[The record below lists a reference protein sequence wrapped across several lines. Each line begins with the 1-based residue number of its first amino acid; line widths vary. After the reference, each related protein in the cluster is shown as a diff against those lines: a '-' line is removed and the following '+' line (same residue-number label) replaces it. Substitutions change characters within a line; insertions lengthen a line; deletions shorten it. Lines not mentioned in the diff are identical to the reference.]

1 MERELGCER
10 ERIEQMIRA
19 ALWESG
25 CTGVVVGLSGGVD
38 SAVAAA
44 LCVKALGREPVLG
57 LAMPSALTPPGD
69 LDDVRNFCDNFGIE
83 HRVLPIEPILESYL
97 ALPGTERTP
106 YLAGNLMARI
116 RMTVLYYV
124 ANRERRLV
132 CGTSNRSEYL
142 LGYST
147 KYGDSAADIQP
158 ILHLYKTQVYALA
171 RSLGV
176 GESIVE
182 KPPSAG
188 LWSGQTDEAEIGLS
202 YAEIDAALAALEV
215 QGWKSASPSE
225 ERVLAMV
232 KKTEH
237 KRLAS
242 PNLLGS
248 RR

>member
-1 MERELGCER
+1 
-10 ERIEQMIRA
+10 MIRA

-25 CTGVVVGLSGGVD
+25 CGGAVVGLSGGVD
-38 SAVAAA
+38 SAVAAV
-44 LCVKALGREPVLG
+44 LCVKALGKEHVLG
-57 LAMPSALTPPGD
+57 LAMPSSLTPPDD
-69 LDDVRNFCDNFGIE
+69 LDDVRGFCDSFGIE
-83 HRVLPIEPILESYL
+83 YRVLPIEPILDAYF

-116 RMTVLYYV
+116 RMTLLYYV

-132 CGTSNRSEYL
+132 CGTSNKSEYL

-147 KYGDSAADIQP
+147 KYGDSAADVQP

-171 RSLGV
+171 RALGV
-176 GESIVE
+176 GRRIID

-188 LWSGQTDEAEIGLS
+188 LWHGQTDEGEIGLS
-202 YAEIDAALAALEV
+202 YVDIDAALAALEEHEWLP
-215 QGWKSASPSE
+215 GSPTE

-237 KRLAS
+237 KRLAP
-242 PNLLGS
+242 PNLLGAG
-248 RR
+248 RP